1 MKKIEDFQIG
11 ESRINES
18 DYQEAINKLLY
29 EINLRKEE
37 FLMLCQKNDPGN
49 NFKLKPEIFKLVL
62 NQYTVYPNDY
72 EKNLIIHKYTVD
84 DEYIDYMNISNLKP
98 NYTIL
103 YKDIFLQHLNKIND
117 KIDNSEMFSSAN
129 KMGSAID
136 LTPLEKLNC
145 GLNEENFITKI
156 CKNIINYIS
165 TSSKGK
171 RPYEFLDELFKK
183 NDFDNDGYFTIGE
196 VNNFL
201 NNAKIYLADSDLK
214 FFFEYFPLFHGR
226 IEIEQLN
233 DIIKTNSQRKLEQTV
248 KTQYHEEENV
258 KTIKIEEAKED
269 KYYDE
274 ILRNNYIVNV
284 LKECILIFG
293 KTFLLKYFSK
303 YLEFHNNEFYIDN
316 SHLEAGLNSL
326 GYKNPTPVDSD
337 NFMIVCIF
345 KGIATSKSDGTH
357 SNINIE
363 KLFQF
368 LIDYFKL
375 NYQIKKCNPDEL
387 INRIGIGLVGRMND
401 CYLSSVTN
409 HLNEKKVF
417 DLRINEFEFRRKFI
431 QSFGFIDHSFMDKQ
445 VHNLCTDDDDDND
458 NDPNSIKRM
467 GIFSLKYIG
476 SKKFLELAYNISF
489 MNMIK
494 NYSSLGLI
502 FDNDDI
508 EQLNKI
514 YIKMQKILFPNDDN
528 DEYYNFDYNS
538 LGLKAPAKV
547 FQPKL
552 RESDTIS
559 NTNSNSKSGKKV
571 YVLADFSKKSLKIND
586 MTPKEQ
592 LLLKQKNDNFNLRN
606 KLINKQINPVI
617 AIPKIHNI
625 CVKYLVEEY
634 GLSDIRYDFISNIG
648 ICRIFKDDFNR
659 QGINMNK
666 KTHWNILIRN
676 LEHLVTEDAKDFL
689 TQIAFDM
696 RDSDGNLMI
705 PSFFAQLEEILLQYT
720 KIEQKKYNLNKEKYD
735 KKQFL

>member
-1 MKKIEDFQIG
+1 MRKITDFEVT
-11 ESRINES
+11 ESRIKES

-29 EINLRKEE
+29 EINLRKDE
-37 FLMLCQKNDPGN
+37 FLMLCQKNDPQN
-49 NFKLKPEIFKLVL
+49 NFKLKPEIFKSIL
-62 NQYTVYPNDY
+62 NQYTVYPNEY
-72 EKNLIIHKYTVD
+72 EKNLIVHKYTVN
-84 DEYIDYMNISNLKP
+84 DEYIDYMDVSNLKP

-103 YKDIFLQHLNKIND
+103 YEDYFLQHLNKIND
-117 KIDNSEMFSSAN
+117 KIDNSEMHSSAN
-129 KMGSAID
+129 KMGNAID
-136 LTPLEKLNC
+136 LTALEKLNC

-156 CKNIINYIS
+156 CKNIMNYIS
-165 TSSKGK
+165 TNSKGK

-183 NDFDNDGYFTIGE
+183 NDFDNDGYYTIGE

-201 NNAKIYLADSDLK
+201 NKVNIHLADSDLK

-226 IEIEQLN
+226 VEIEQLN

-248 KTQYHEEENV
+248 KTEYHDIENI
-258 KTIKIEEAKED
+258 KTIKTEEAKED
-269 KYYDE
+269 KYYDD
-274 ILRNNYIVNV
+274 LLNKNYIVNV
-284 LKECILIFG
+284 LRECILIFG

-345 KGIATSKSDGTH
+345 KGIATHKSDGTH

-375 NYQIKKCNPDEL
+375 NYQIIKCNPDEL

-401 CYLSSVTN
+401 SYLSSVTN
-409 HLNEKKVF
+409 HLNDKKFF
-417 DLRINEFEFRRKFI
+417 DIRINEFEFRRKFI

-445 VHNLCTDDDDDND
+445 VHNLCTDDDDND
-458 NDPNSIKRM
+458 NDPNSMKRM
-467 GIFSLKYIG
+467 GIFSLRYIG

-502 FDNDDI
+502 FDNDDV

-514 YIKMQKILFPNDDN
+514 YIKMQKILFPNDEN

-538 LGLKAPAKV
+538 LGLKANAKSL
-547 FQPKL
+547 QPKI
-552 RESDTIS
+552 RDIDEIS
-559 NTNSNSKSGKKV
+559 KTNSNSKLGKKV

-586 MTPKEQ
+586 MTSKQ
-592 LLLKQKNDNFNLRN
+592 QFLLKQTNNNENLHN

-648 ICRIFKDDFNR
+648 ICRIFKDEFNK
-659 QGINMNK
+659 QGINMK
-666 KTHWNILIRN
+666 KKMHWNILIRN

-705 PSFFAQLEEILLQYT
+705 PVFFAQLEEILLQYT
-720 KIEQKKYNLNKEKYD
+720 KIQQKKYNINKEKYE
-735 KKQFL
+735 KKEFL